1 MSITKTKEVKSSVT
15 IRFSGDSGDGM
26 QLTGSQFTSTT
37 AFYGNDLA
45 TFPDFPAEIRAPAG
59 TVAGVSGFQL
69 NFSSH
74 EIHTPGDNPDVL
86 IAMNPAAL
94 KANIKDLKPN
104 GILIVNIDSFT
115 EKDLQKAKYDEDPL
129 TEELSQK
136 YQLFKVQ
143 INKLTGLALE
153 GVDVS
158 EKVKDRT
165 KNFFALGM
173 TYWMYSRPLTNTETW
188 LEEKFKGNDLII
200 KANKLALRAG
210 YNYANTSE
218 IFISQYEIPQAKI
231 KPGTYRNITGNR
243 ALSIGLITA
252 ANLAELPVFLGSYPI
267 TPASDILHE
276 LSKYKHYNVKTF
288 QAEDEIA
295 GICSAIGASFSGSLG
310 VTATSGPGFCLKSE
324 ALNLAVM
331 VELPL
336 VVVNVQRGGPSTGLP
351 TKTEQSDLL
360 QALFSRNGESPLV
373 VLASAT
379 PSDCFEVA
387 IEAVRLALKFM
398 TPVVLLSDGY
408 LANGSEPWRIPPI
421 ESLPKLKNRKI
432 ASNNNENG
440 KFLPYKRDP
449 ENLARD
455 WAVPGTP
462 GLEHRIGGL
471 EKDFSTGNVSYDP
484 DNHEKMVKIRQA
496 KIQSVAND
504 IPEQEVDGG
513 LDGDVL
519 VVGWGSTHG
528 SILSAVEEARNDG
541 YKVSYAHIRYL
552 NPFPK
557 NLGDIL
563 NRFSKIIVPE
573 LNNGQLSFLLQ
584 GIYGIKVHSLTK
596 IKGKPFTIHE
606 ISEKIEEL
614 SKE

>member
-1 MSITKTKEVKSSVT
+1 MSLTKTKEIKKSVT

-37 AFYGNDLA
+37 AVYGNDLA

-74 EIHTPGDNPDVL
+74 DIHTPGDNPDVL

-115 EKDLQKAKYDEDPL
+115 DKDLQKAKYDDDPL

-143 INKLTGLALE
+143 VNKLTTLALE
-153 GVDVS
+153 GLDLS
-158 EKVKDRT
+158 EKEKDRT

-173 TYWMYSRPLTNTETW
+173 TYWMYSRPLTNTELW
-188 LEEKFKGNDLII
+188 LEEKFKGKDLII
-200 KANKLALRAG
+200 QANKLALRAG

-218 IFISQYEIPQAKI
+218 VFISQYEIPQAKI
-231 KPGTYRNITGNR
+231 KPGIYRNITGNK
-243 ALSIGLITA
+243 ALSLGLITA
-252 ANLAELPVFLGSYPI
+252 ANLAELPIFLGSYPI

-295 GICSAIGASFSGSLG
+295 GICSSIGASFAGSLG
-310 VTATSGPGFCLKSE
+310 VTATSGPGFCLKTE

-336 VVVNVQRGGPSTGLP
+336 LVINVQRGGPSTGLP

-360 QALFSRNGESPLV
+360 QAMFSRNGESPLV
-373 VLASAT
+373 VISSST

-387 IEAVRLALKFM
+387 IEAVRLALEFM
-398 TPVVLLSDGY
+398 TPVVLLSDGF
-408 LANGSEPWRIPPI
+408 LANGSEPWKVPSI
-421 ESLPKLKNRKI
+421 ESLPKLKNRKVT
-432 ASNNNENG
+432 ANNNDSEN
-440 KFLPYKRDP
+440 FFPYKRDP
-449 ENLARD
+449 DTLVRD
-455 WAVPGTP
+455 WAIPGTL

-471 EKDFSTGNVSYDP
+471 EKDFVTGNVSYDP
-484 DNHEKMVKIRQA
+484 ENHEKMVKVREA
-496 KIQSVAND
+496 KIQGIANY
-504 IPEQEVDGG
+504 IPEQEIDGE
-513 LDGDVL
+513 DTGDVL
-519 VVGWGSTHG
+519 VVGWGSTYG
-528 SILSAVEEARNDG
+528 SILSAVEEARSDG
-541 YKVSYAHIRYL
+541 FKVSHVHIRYI

-557 NLGDIL
+557 NLEKIL
-563 NRFSKIIVPE
+563 NSFKKILVPE

-584 GIYGIKVHSLTK
+584 GKFGIKVHSLNK

-606 ISEKIEEL
+606 ITEKIEEL